1 MTGDLTRLIVAQIV
15 IDGLLVVSILTL
27 LHRLKRGGRE
37 NRDGSRLDAIED
49 VLVEADRVA
58 AAFNDQLSEKKEL
71 ANNVVEMLDEKIIGL
86 QMLLN
91 RAEAVLESAR
101 TAVDS
106 GQTEASA
113 PPRCKILQMAEAGVA
128 PAEIARQLSIS
139 KEEVK
144 LVLDVKRQT
153 A

>member
-1 MTGDLTRLIVAQIV
+1 MTGDLTRLIIAQIV
-15 IDGLLVVSILTL
+15 IDGLLVVTILTL
-27 LHRLKRGGRE
+27 LHRLKRGDKE
-37 NRDGSRLDAIED
+37 NGEVSRLDAIED

-58 AAFNDQLSEKKEL
+58 AAFKDQLSEKKEL

-91 RAEAVLESAR
+91 RAEAVLESAQ
-101 TAVDS
+101 TAVDAR
-106 GQTEASA
+106 QAETSA
-113 PPRCKILQMAEAGVA
+113 PPRRTILQMAEAGVD
-128 PAEIARQLSIS
+128 PAEIARQLSLS

>member
-37 NRDGSRLDAIED
+37 NRDESRLDAVED

-113 PPRCKILQMAEAGVA
+113 PPRRKILQMAEAGVA